1 MTPLLSRNQQEGRL
15 NKVLYFRSKIFY
27 MPSNSFLNQIAR
39 RYIELSRD
47 GNAVS
52 LVFPNRRAA
61 LFFRKELLELQPKD
75 QWMPEIF
82 SAEEFVA
89 SQMQTSPINQISALF
104 EFYGIYQATEG
115 EKADPFDVF
124 LTWAPQL
131 LHDFEEVD
139 LYMVDAKDLYALVSE
154 AYALQRWSPDNHTI
168 TPIQSAYL
176 HFWSMMGTW
185 YSLFRQHLRDKR
197 MLTTGMAY
205 RAFADSIETKGTEL
219 EWHKVLFCGFS
230 ALNGAEQR
238 IIKFLQKIGKAE
250 VLWDVDT
257 YYVEDE
263 LNEAGHFFRK
273 YKNDWAAHTF
283 KNMPSRLDRA
293 EQKFEIIG
301 ASKNL
306 GQAIEAGALLAGL
319 ADEGCTF
326 EDTAVVLGDE
336 RLMLPMLELLPQAV
350 PAVNVTMSYPLQ
362 QLPVM
367 GLYTAVFELQRRCR
381 SNDDNSK
388 PVFYF
393 KDLLKIFRQSNIRQ
407 ILGDEYCKM
416 FIKKINAS
424 SYKYLNILSW
434 EESVLLNDKLG
445 FLFKPWK
452 QSVSEAITC
461 LIRFSQAVFDES
473 ARNEVE
479 RDYTADALSQ
489 TKLLLNQIEIYNAR
503 YPGILNLAS
512 LQRVFSQLIRQIS
525 LSFYGEPLKG
535 LQLMGLLETRNVEF
549 KNLIVLSVNEGI
561 LPATRSHRSFIPFD
575 IALGFELP
583 TYRDRD
589 ALFAYHFYR
598 MIQGAERVWLI
609 YNTESDEFG
618 KGEQSRFITQLEQE
632 LMNAKHSH
640 SIRVP
645 ELPKHF
651 HSTVRVAKSPEL
663 LQRMRERYHPAN
675 PKGLSASALK
685 KFINCEL
692 SFYLSYFSNVA
703 VEEDREEDVE
713 ANEIGT
719 ICHAVL
725 QNLYKP
731 FIGQILKEKDL
742 VQMRQLMPEE
752 LSLQFRNTY
761 GPESISQGKHV
772 LAHETA
778 CNMLLRYLNWELN
791 CIKEEKQQGV
801 LTTIK
806 ALEVN
811 LDTVLTIQT
820 AQDEFEVKLFGVAD
834 RIDVNNQN
842 IRILDYKT
850 GSVDKDNLKF
860 KEMDEIFSNPDL
872 EKAMQLFFYQLL
884 YSDKYPENTILSGI
898 IPLKSPS
905 KNILFVKQPGEA
917 DAYEQIKTGFTEL
930 IEKMFNE
937 ELAFEQTEDPD
948 RCKYCNFTGLC
959 NRV

>member
-1 MTPLLSRNQQEGRL
+1 MQ
-15 NKVLYFRSKIFY
+15 
-27 MPSNSFLNQIAR
+27 SNSFLNQVAR
-39 RYIELSRD
+39 RYIELTRGGASV
-47 GNAVS
+47 A

-61 LFFRKELLELQPKD
+61 LFFRKELLELQPED

-89 SQMQTSPINQISALF
+89 NQMQTSPINQVSALF
-104 EFYGIYQATEG
+104 EFYGIYQSTEA
-115 EKADPFDVF
+115 EKSDPFDVF

-139 LYMVDAKDLYALVSE
+139 LYMVHAKDLYAVVSE
-154 AYALQRWSPDNHTI
+154 AYAMQRWSPDKKSI
-168 TPIQSAYL
+168 TPIQAAYL

-185 YSLFRQHLRDKR
+185 YKLFRQHLADKK

-205 RAFADSIETKGTEL
+205 RAFAESIDTKGTGM
-219 EWHKVLFCGFS
+219 EWDKVLFCGFS
-230 ALNGAEQR
+230 ALNGAEQQ
-238 IIKFLQKIGKAE
+238 IIKFLEKTGRAE
-250 VLWDVDT
+250 ILWDVDS
-257 YYVEDE
+257 YYVDDE

-273 YKNDWAAHTF
+273 YRSNWAAHTF
-283 KNMPSRLDRA
+283 KNIHSRLDRP

-306 GQAIEAGALLAGL
+306 GQAIEAGALLATL

-336 RLMLPMLELLPQAV
+336 RLMLPMLELLPEAV
-350 PAVNVTMSYPLQ
+350 PAVNVTMSYPLH

-381 SNDDNSK
+381 NQADGSK

-393 KDLLKIFRQSNIRQ
+393 KDLLKLFRQSNIRQ
-407 ILGDEYCKM
+407 ILGEDYCKM
-416 FIKKINAS
+416 YIKKINAS
-424 SYKYLNILSW
+424 SYKYINILGW
-434 EESVLLNDKLG
+434 EESEPLNEKLG
-445 FLFKPWK
+445 FLFKPWY

-461 LIRFSQAVFDES
+461 LIRFSQSVFDES
-473 ARNEVE
+473 SRNAVE
-479 RDYTADALSQ
+479 RDYSADALSQ
-489 TKLLLNQIEIYNAR
+489 TKLLLNQIEVYNLR

-549 KNLIVLSVNEGI
+549 KNLIILSVNEGI

-632 LMNAKHSH
+632 LNAAEHNH

-651 HSTVRVAKSPEL
+651 ESSLRVEKTPDL
-663 LQRMRERYHPAN
+663 LKRMRERYHPN
-675 PKGLSASALK
+675 KPKGLSASALK

-713 ANEIGT
+713 SNEIGT
-719 ICHAVL
+719 ICHTVL

-731 FIGQILKEKDL
+731 FIGQILKEKDIL
-742 VQMRQLMPEE
+742 QMRQLMPDE
-752 LSLQFRNTY
+752 LRLQFQTIY
-761 GPESISQGKHV
+761 GPESINQGKHV

-778 CNMLLRYLNWELN
+778 RNMLFRFLNWELN
-791 CIKEEKQQGV
+791 CIMAEKQRGI
-801 LTTIK
+801 LTSIK
-806 ALEVN
+806 ALEVD

-820 AQDEFEVKLFGVAD
+820 STDDFQVKLFGVAD
-834 RIDVNNQN
+834 RIDINDQN

-850 GSVDKDNLKF
+850 GSVDKDDLKF
-860 KEMDEIFSNPDL
+860 KEMDEIFSNPKL

-884 YSDKYPENTILSGI
+884 YSDKYPGNAILSGI
-898 IPLKSPS
+898 VPLKSPS

-917 DAYEQIKTGFTEL
+917 DAYEQIKSGFTEL

-937 ELAFEQTEDPD
+937 ELAFEQTEDHN

-959 NRV
+959 NRA

>member
-1 MTPLLSRNQQEGRL
+1 
-15 NKVLYFRSKIFY
+15 
-27 MPSNSFLNQIAR
+27 MPSNSFLNQVAR
-39 RYIELSRD
+39 RYIELSND
-47 GNAVS
+47 GESIA

-61 LFFRKELLELQPKD
+61 LFFRKELLELQPKN

-89 SQMQTSPINQISALF
+89 NQMQTSPINQISALF
-104 EFYGIYQATEG
+104 EFYGIYQATEA
-115 EKADPFDVF
+115 EKSDPFDVF

-154 AYALQRWSPDNHTI
+154 AYALQRWSPDNNTI
-168 TPIQSAYL
+168 TPIQAAYL

-185 YSLFRQHLRDKR
+185 YRLFRQHLRDKK

-205 RAFADSIETKGTEL
+205 RAFADSIETIGTEL
-219 EWHKVLFCGFS
+219 EWNKVLFCGFS

-238 IIKFLQKIGKAE
+238 IIKFLEKTGRAE

-257 YYVEDE
+257 YYVDDE
-263 LNEAGHFFRK
+263 LNEAGHFFRN
-273 YKNDWAAHTF
+273 YKSDWAAHTF
-283 KNMPSRLDRA
+283 NNMPSRLDRPD
-293 EQKFEIIG
+293 QKFEIIG

-306 GQAIEAGALLAGL
+306 GQAIEAGALLAEL
-319 ADEGCTF
+319 ANEGCAF

-367 GLYTAVFELQRRCR
+367 GLYTTVFELQRRCR
-381 SNDDNSK
+381 SKDDSHK

-393 KDLLKIFRQSNIRQ
+393 KDLLKLFRQSNIRQ
-407 ILGDEYCKM
+407 ILGDDYCKSY
-416 FIKKINAS
+416 IKKINAS
-424 SYKYLNILSW
+424 SYKYINILGW
-434 EESVLLNDKLG
+434 EDSVLLIEKLG

-461 LIRFSQAVFDES
+461 LIRFSQAVFNES

-479 RDYTADALSQ
+479 RDYSADALSQ
-489 TKLLLNQIEIYNAR
+489 TKLLLNQIEIYNSR
-503 YPGILNLAS
+503 YPGILNLDS
-512 LQRVFSQLIRQIS
+512 LQRIFSLLIRQIS

-575 IALGFELP
+575 IALGFKLP

-632 LMNAKHSH
+632 LKNAKHSH
-640 SIRVP
+640 AIRVP

-651 HSTVRVAKSPEL
+651 KGSVRIEKSPDL
-663 LQRMRERYHPAN
+663 LKRMRERYHPAN

-692 SFYLSYFSNVA
+692 SFYLSYFSNVV

-731 FIGQILKEKDL
+731 FIGQILKEKDIA
-742 VQMRQLMPEE
+742 QMRQLMPEE
-752 LSLQFRNTY
+752 LTIQFCNTY
-761 GPESISQGKHV
+761 GSEAINQGKYV

-778 CNMLLRYLNWELN
+778 RNILLRYLNWELN
-791 CIKEEKQQGV
+791 CIKEEKQQGI

-806 ALEVN
+806 SLEVS

-820 AQDEFEVKLFGVAD
+820 NHDEFQVKLFGVAD

-850 GSVDKDNLKF
+850 GSVDKDDLKY
-860 KEMDEIFSNPDL
+860 KELDDVFINPKL

-884 YSDKYPENTILSGI
+884 YSDKYPDNTILSGI
-898 IPLKSPS
+898 VPLKSPS
-905 KNILFVKQPGEA
+905 KNILFVNQPGEE
-917 DAYEQIKTGFTEL
+917 DAYELIKSRFTNL
-930 IEKMFNE
+930 IERMFDE
-937 ELAFEQTEDPD
+937 QLAFEQTTEPD